1 MIDALSDQYSS
12 SASLIGYR
20 EPYTSEVYYSKKQ
33 GEKQKKGETM
43 LVLYPKYRHL
53 GFQIKLANISRIY
66 SNNVTRTYM
75 GLQGAIAIGGK
86 IPVMRTGI
94 RNTYSSSSKCSM
106 FGKLLLSNK
115 SSESCIMQGLEGGLL
130 LNDKLCLK
138 YLDHV
143 CTQISYLGEDCEKR
157 DKIQKQF
164 HHLKERC
171 AVSPFMEKTKV
182 EYLFVVAP
190 NSIRLHACKHALEG
204 PYKQQSLKTLFTLKT
219 AQCYTITI

>member
-106 FGKLLLSNK
+106 FGKVSAIEAVNFFYRRVG
-115 SSESCIMQGLEGGLL
+115 SEQQGTR
-130 LNDKLCLK
+130 CLK

-182 EYLFVVAP
+182 EYLFVGKLLRQK
-190 NSIRLHACKHALEG
+190 NGSRC
-204 PYKQQSLKTLFTLKT
+204 TTDT
-219 AQCYTITI
+219 ASNTITQKN